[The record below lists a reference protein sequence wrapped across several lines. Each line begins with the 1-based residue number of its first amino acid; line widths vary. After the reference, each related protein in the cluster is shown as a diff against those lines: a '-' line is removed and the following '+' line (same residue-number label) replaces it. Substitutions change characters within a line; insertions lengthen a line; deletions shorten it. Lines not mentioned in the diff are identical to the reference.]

1 MNGSFTRLK
10 SRSSDNLQILEK
22 YIFELIPDIT
32 KLDNF
37 PSEINDETIANYFG
51 LSDEEK
57 TAIDKLH
64 KKNYNYFPE

>member
-1 MNGSFTRLK
+1 MK
-10 SRSSDNLQILEK
+10 YLEK